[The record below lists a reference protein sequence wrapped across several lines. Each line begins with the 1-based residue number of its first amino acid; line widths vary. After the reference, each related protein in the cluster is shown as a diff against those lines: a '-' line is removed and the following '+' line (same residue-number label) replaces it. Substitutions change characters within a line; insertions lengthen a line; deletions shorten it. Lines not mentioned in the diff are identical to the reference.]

1 MDSLNNHDSLL
12 DRERRPL
19 MAEAGHGGRLQWATF
34 TRRQDDCDYTFTS
47 RLSRKPFLP
56 RGAERDAG
64 IQGGMHRGCG
74 ACAVV
79 RFGSSHVRGR
89 LLGKSGGIGGF
100 MTYVVLSPNRK
111 LGIFIAASRVNFA
124 MLEGLR
130 SGVRELAAELAPAG
144 P

>member
-1 MDSLNNHDSLL
+1 MSIRRSTVAMDSLNNHDSLL

-47 RLSRKPFLP
+47 RLSRKPL
-56 RGAERDAG
+56 
-64 IQGGMHRGCG
+64 
-74 ACAVV
+74 
-79 RFGSSHVRGR
+79 

-124 MLEGLR
+124 MFEGLR

>member
-1 MDSLNNHDSLL
+1 MWSRPRDDAGRIHMSIRRSTVAMDSLNNHDSLL

-47 RLSRKPFLP
+47 RLSRKPL
-56 RGAERDAG
+56 
-64 IQGGMHRGCG
+64 
-74 ACAVV
+74 
-79 RFGSSHVRGR
+79 

-124 MLEGLR
+124 MFEGLR